1 MKKEAISNLKSKIFQ
16 FKDLINYQTDSIVS
30 RVIVDTNNTKI
41 TLFAFDKDQSLSE
54 HTTSF
59 NAFLNIIEGNMAITI
74 SGEVFQVKDNHTIIM
89 PAHAPHS
96 LIANS
101 KAKMLLV
108 MYKE

>member
-1 MKKEAISNLKSKIFQ
+1 MKKEIPSDLKSKVFQ
-16 FKDLINYQTDSIVS
+16 FKDLLDYQTDSIVS
-30 RVIVDTNNTKI
+30 RVIVDTDNTKI
-41 TLFAFDKDQSLSE
+41 TLFAFDQGQSLSE

-59 NAFLNIIEGNMAITI
+59 NAFLNIIEGSMAVTI
-74 SGEVFQVKDNHTIIM
+74 SGEVFQVKDNQTTIM
-89 PAHAPHS
+89 PANAPHS

>member
-1 MKKEAISNLKSKIFQ
+1 MRKKVPSDLKSNIFQ
-16 FKDLINYQTDSIVS
+16 FKNLIKYQTDSIVS

-41 TLFAFDKDQSLSE
+41 TLFAFDNGQSLSE

-59 NAFLNIIEGNMAITI
+59 NAFVNIVEGNMAITI
-74 SGEVFQVKDNHTIIM
+74 SGEVFQVKDNQTIIM

-108 MYKE
+108 MYK